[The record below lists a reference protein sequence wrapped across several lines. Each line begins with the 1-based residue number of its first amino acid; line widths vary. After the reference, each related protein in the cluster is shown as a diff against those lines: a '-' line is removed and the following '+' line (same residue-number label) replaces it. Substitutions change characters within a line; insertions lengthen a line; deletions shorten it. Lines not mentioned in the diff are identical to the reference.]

1 MDRVTI
7 LKHLIDTHF
16 GGSQAAFANAIG
28 KSPAQVHHWLKGIRN
43 IGDAVARQIE
53 LSLNLPEKYMWGECA
68 DIEKIDI
75 KKQEERPKFMYDI
88 LDIPDMPTA
97 PKIED
102 KYITLFAL
110 DLCSIQEITVLR
122 EWAVEQ
128 FGNNLSTIRV
138 LTMNSDS
145 MSGTIEDGSVLFVDE
160 SVKFYNGEGVYV
172 IDTADGLKAKR
183 LQMTVSG
190 SLNVISDNPKYP
202 IEVISPKDIDD
213 IRICG
218 KVKGC
223 WQMKRL

>member
-1 MDRVTI
+1 MHETTERLYQAVQAIKTDMLLTKANVSRFLNISQQVLKNWEDRPT
-7 LKHLIDTHF
+7 
-16 GGSQAAFANAIG
+16 
-28 KSPAQVHHWLKGIRN
+28 GISKQ
-43 IGDAVARQIE
+43 G
-53 LSLNLPEKYMWGECA
+53 MF
-68 DIEKIDI
+68 DIEKQTGISAVWLESGNGEMLI
-75 KKQEERPKFMYDI
+75 KKQEDRPQIMF
-88 LDIPDMPTA
+88 DMFGGSDNLE
-97 PKIED
+97 IDD
-102 KYITLFAL
+102 KYITFTAL
-110 DLCSIQEITVLR
+110 GYSDIKEIKAIRYWAR
-122 EWAVEQ
+122 EELG
-128 FGNNLSTIRV
+128 GNLHAIRV

-160 SVKFYNGEGVYV
+160 SVRYFNGDGVYV
-172 IDTADGLKAKR
+172 LLTPDGLKIKR